1 MSTRRQVVIVIHG
14 IGEQRPMDTLRSFV
28 TGVLGPDAGAGG
40 NPPFYNKPDPNAE
53 GFELRR
59 IRVFDR
65 SHDTDFVEFYWQHLM
80 PIAPS
85 RFLFSWLWTL
95 MQRPAR
101 DMPPRFRFLWWLCWI
116 ATLFG
121 VAVVMLA
128 LANFL
133 VRRPMS
139 TSGVPEL
146 SAVLLAMAGSVWGFV
161 LAYVG
166 DAAIYLNPHPRT
178 VEARN
183 AIRSAGVALLERL
196 HADDRYTRIIV
207 AGHSLGSV
215 IAYDMLRF
223 AWNRTSENWRKRVE
237 AGELDPPRPSQ
248 PALDAAE
255 ALAARSSADIAAGW
269 RAAVLANYA
278 EHRKFGLN
286 WMVSDLV
293 TLGSPLAH
301 GDLLLAGGRADLAR
315 RQRER
320 ELPTSPPHGDD
331 GNTFSFPQPVPGKR
345 TRKPPPARVLD
356 HAALFAVTTWTNLYF
371 PCRHLFYG
379 DPVGG
384 TIANLFGPGVRD
396 RAVRTSLW
404 GGWLSHTFY
413 WNRDRHWNAEDG
425 AVRGLIEALD
435 LNRAPV
441 RGPATRPSAA
451 PGSGG

>member
-28 TGVLGPDAGAGG
+28 MGVLGPEAGAGG

-59 IRVFDR
+59 IRAFDR
-65 SHDTDFVEFYWQHLM
+65 SKDTDFVEFYWQHLM
-80 PIAPS
+80 PVAPS

-116 ATLFG
+116 AVLFG
-121 VAVVMLA
+121 AAVVMLA

-146 SAVLLAMAGSVWGFV
+146 SAVLVALAGSVWGFV

-223 AWNRTSENWRKRVE
+223 AWNQTADKWRKRVE
-237 AGELDPPRPSQ
+237 AGELGTPVPQ

-255 ALAARSSADIAAGW
+255 ALAAGDPAKIAAGW
-269 RAAVLANYA
+269 RKAVLANYA
-278 EHRKFGLN
+278 EHRKAGLP

-301 GDLLLAGGRADLAR
+301 GDLLLAGSRADLAR

-320 ELPTSPPHGDD
+320 ELPTAPPRGDD
-331 GNTFSFPQPVPGKR
+331 GTTFSFPQADPGKR
-345 TRKPPPARVLD
+345 RRKPPPTRVLD

-371 PCRHLFYG
+371 PCRHLLYG

-384 TIANLFGPGVRD
+384 TVANLFGPGVGD
-396 RAVRTSLW
+396 RAVRTSIL

-413 WNRDRHWNAEDG
+413 WNRDRLWNGPDG
-425 AVRGLIEALD
+425 AVRVLIEALD
-435 LNRAPV
+435 LDRPPV
-441 RGPATRPSAA
+441 RGPAARPAVAAKSA
-451 PGSGG
+451 G

>member
-1 MSTRRQVVIVIHG
+1 
-14 IGEQRPMDTLRSFV
+14 
-28 TGVLGPDAGAGG
+28 
-40 NPPFYNKPDPNAE
+40 
-53 GFELRR
+53 
-59 IRVFDR
+59 
-65 SHDTDFVEFYWQHLM
+65 
-80 PIAPS
+80 
-85 RFLFSWLWTL
+85 
-95 MQRPAR
+95 
-101 DMPPRFRFLWWLCWI
+101 
-116 ATLFG
+116 
-121 VAVVMLA
+121 
-128 LANFL
+128 
-133 VRRPMS
+133 
-139 TSGVPEL
+139 
-146 SAVLLAMAGSVWGFV
+146 VLLALAGSVWGFV

-223 AWNRTSENWRKRVE
+223 AWNRTADKWRKRVE
-237 AGELDPPRPSQ
+237 AGALEPPRPPQ

-255 ALAARSSADIAAGW
+255 GLAARASAEIAAGW
-269 RAAVLANYA
+269 RSAVLANYA
-278 EHRKFGLN
+278 EHRRLGME

-301 GDLLLAGGRADLAR
+301 GDLLLAGSRADLTQR
-315 RQRER
+315 PRER
-320 ELPTSPPHGDD
+320 ELPSSPPRGDD
-331 GNTFSFPQPVPGKR
+331 GTTFSFPQPEPGKR
-345 TRKPPPARVLD
+345 TRKSPPARTLD

-396 RAVRTSLW
+396 CAVRTSQW
-404 GGWLSHTFY
+404 RGWLSHTFY
-413 WNRDRHWNAEDG
+413 WTRDRFWNAPDG
-425 AVRGLIEALD
+425 AVQVLIEALD

-441 RGPATRPSAA
+441 RGPAARPAA
-451 PGSGG
+451 AEKSGG

>member
-28 TGVLGPDAGAGG
+28 AGVLGPDAGAGG
-40 NPPFYNKPDPNAE
+40 DPPFYNKPDPNAE

-59 IRVFDR
+59 IRAFDR
-65 SHDTDFVEFYWQHLM
+65 NHDTDFVEFYWQHLM

-121 VAVVMLA
+121 VAVIMLA

-196 HADDRYTRIIV
+196 HNDGRYRRIIV
-207 AGHSLGSV
+207 VGHSLGSV
-215 IAYDMLRF
+215 IAYDVLRF
-223 AWNRTSENWRKRVE
+223 AWSRTATDWRDRVE
-237 AGELDPPRPSQ
+237 AGKLVPTR
-248 PALDAAE
+248 PALPKLAESE
-255 ALAARSSADIAAGW
+255 ALAAKSEAEIQAGW
-269 RAAVLANYA
+269 HEAAKSNFA
-278 EHRKFGLN
+278 EHRALGLD
-286 WMVSDLV
+286 WLV
-293 TLGSPLAH
+293 TDLITVGSPLAH
-301 GDLLLAGGRADLAR
+301 SDLLLAGNRADLER
-315 RQRER
+315 RQHER
-320 ELPTSPPHGDD
+320 ELPTSPPHREDRQH
-331 GNTFSFPQPVPGKR
+331 FSFQRPVRDGKR
-345 TRKPPPARVLD
+345 GPRPWVLD
-356 HAALFAVTTWTNLYF
+356 HAAVFALTTWTNLYF

-384 TIANLFGPGVRD
+384 TIGDLFGPGVRD
-396 RAVRTSLW
+396 CAVRTSLW
-404 GGWLSHTFY
+404 RGWLSHTFY
-413 WNRDRHWNAEDG
+413 WTRDRGWNAEDG

-441 RGPATRPSAA
+441 RGLAAQPKPAEETRH
-451 PGSGG
+451 